1 MEEKINLYKILNDKS
16 VEQYPELSVVGWID
30 NNEKYLKISGII
42 DLLYNYKNEWFIL
55 DYKTDSDMMS
65 LEKYKIQIQTY
76 QWIVRQLFNIEAKGQ
91 IYFSAFNKLISIDWR
106 DEYFS
111 KIFPEENDPF
121 SMTKFS
127 ALMNLSAIKK
137 IILKEKGENI
147 LIINYTKY
155 QSENMKRQ
163 LSNEK
168 LLSPNIKIKNLN
180 ELVREQ
186 IVNEK
191 KLSPSLLRLAVS
203 TIVNDDEKRG
213 TIRALSDAIS
223 ENEKYQDEIVNF
235 QDSKIVEKFNKL
247 KSEKKLVT
255 SSDVLKSF
263 LNNYDFSGS
272 IVILNGIFEI
282 SDEKFDLFKQI
293 SKRSKKFYFIDNFEN
308 NSIKENFNYDLSVW
322 NKKVYLPKEKAEQV
336 CKICYSIY
344 EEVDQL
350 ANDILSIPDW
360 KNQID
365 KIKITVSSMNRYLP
379 ILKNV
384 FSEYG
389 IPIRFIAGNSL
400 LEFPITQLILKVVKL
415 MKSQENWQDVK
426 DVIFD
431 PFMMNGEEYFAF
443 DKWVR
448 GNGIEKYLQIEDKIS
463 SEEKKIFEEIKQ
475 FIAENIKVKN
485 NLFSIENKLVE
496 FVEKFK
502 LIERLENDE
511 QSIKILK
518 KVLKIAK
525 TISENYSIMGLKG
538 NIDDFAID
546 LKERLK
552 EETIVVNEQK
562 YGFELLGFFDT
573 IHLQAD
579 KLFVLGMTENDFP
592 LMKIGNP
599 FIKQDSNFRF
609 KREIHL
615 LNQWI
620 KLGDKVQYYSSERDA
635 NGDVL
640 QPSTFLEYANVQKVN
655 EVSNK
660 SRRSHYLKYYGKKII
675 SDEKKNIID
684 RHNDYLGNG
693 NKNYLGKTETDFNS
707 QLFFTASSM
716 DDLLKC
722 PMRYWFGHKLH
733 LKSIDVPSEK
743 EADLGNV
750 IHSVLEEFGN
760 DKGFEI
766 AKNDK
771 KKAIEKMAKIFENN
785 IKKSNIDLKN
795 DLLLNNSYKNFSDD
809 LIEDGN
815 NLFVNLINWNIEKFS
830 KFDYKDFETEFKGEV
845 EFDNRK
851 INLKIRIDKI
861 LKNEEQNM
869 VVATDYKTGI
879 VEKTDTKKMLSSQF
893 ILYYLALK
901 KLYPNKDIVLVYEQL
916 KSLKDKENGFS
927 KFYGDVKN
935 QQQFGK
941 KIVKFVTDEN
951 NEQNNSD
958 IILYKVMKFYFE
970 QIDKVKRGEYF
981 ITDRPDKNACK
992 YCEFDKI
999 CRKNSLF
1006 ENNKRE

>member
-1 MEEKINLYKILNDKS
+1 M
-16 VEQYPELSVVGWID
+16 
-30 NNEKYLKISGII
+30 
-42 DLLYNYKNEWFIL
+42 
-55 DYKTDSDMMS
+55 
-65 LEKYKIQIQTY
+65 
-76 QWIVRQLFNIEAKGQ
+76 
-91 IYFSAFNKLISIDWR
+91 
-106 DEYFS
+106 
-111 KIFPEENDPF
+111 
-121 SMTKFS
+121 
-127 ALMNLSAIKK
+127 
-137 IILKEKGENI
+137 
-147 LIINYTKY
+147 
-155 QSENMKRQ
+155 
-163 LSNEK
+163 
-168 LLSPNIKIKNLN
+168 
-180 ELVREQ
+180 
-186 IVNEK
+186 
-191 KLSPSLLRLAVS
+191 
-203 TIVNDDEKRG
+203 
-213 TIRALSDAIS
+213 
-223 ENEKYQDEIVNF
+223 
-235 QDSKIVEKFNKL
+235 
-247 KSEKKLVT
+247 
-255 SSDVLKSF
+255 
-263 LNNYDFSGS
+263 
-272 IVILNGIFEI
+272 
-282 SDEKFDLFKQI
+282 
-293 SKRSKKFYFIDNFEN
+293 
-308 NSIKENFNYDLSVW
+308 
-322 NKKVYLPKEKAEQV
+322 YLPKEKVEQV

-350 ANDILSIPDW
+350 ANDILSIPNW

-415 MKSQENWQDVK
+415 MKSQENWQDVR

-448 GNGIEKYLQIEDKIS
+448 ANGIEKYFQIEDKIS
-463 SEEKKIFEEIKQ
+463 SEEKKVFEKIKQ

-511 QSIKILK
+511 QSIKVLK

-552 EETIVVNEQK
+552 EETIAVNEQK

-573 IHLQAD
+573 IHLQAG

-592 LMKIGNP
+592 LMNIGNP
-599 FIKQDSNFRF
+599 FIKQDNNFRF
-609 KREIHL
+609 KREVHL

-640 QPSTFLEYANVQKVN
+640 QPSTFLEYINIQKVN
-655 EVSNK
+655 EVLNK

-675 SDEKKNIID
+675 SNENNLLID

-693 NKNYLGKTETDFNS
+693 NKNYLGKTEADLNS
-707 QLFFTASSM
+707 QLFFKVPSM

-743 EADLGNV
+743 EVDLGNV

-766 AKNDK
+766 AKIDK
-771 KKAIEKMAKIFENN
+771 KKAVEKMAKIFKNN
-785 IKKSNIDLKN
+785 IKKLNIDLKN

-815 NLFVNLINWNIEKFS
+815 NLFVNLIDWNIEKFTE
-830 KFDYKDFETEFKGEV
+830 FDYEDFEKKFRREV
-845 EFDNRK
+845 EFDDRK

-869 VVATDYKTGI
+869 VVATDYKTGK
-879 VEKTDTKKMLSSQF
+879 VTETDTKKMLSSQF
-893 ILYYLALK
+893 ILY
-901 KLYPNKDIVLVYEQL
+901 
-916 KSLKDKENGFS
+916 
-927 KFYGDVKN
+927 
-935 QQQFGK
+935 
-941 KIVKFVTDEN
+941 
-951 NEQNNSD
+951 
-958 IILYKVMKFYFE
+958 
-970 QIDKVKRGEYF
+970 
-981 ITDRPDKNACK
+981 
-992 YCEFDKI
+992 
-999 CRKNSLF
+999 
-1006 ENNKRE
+1006 